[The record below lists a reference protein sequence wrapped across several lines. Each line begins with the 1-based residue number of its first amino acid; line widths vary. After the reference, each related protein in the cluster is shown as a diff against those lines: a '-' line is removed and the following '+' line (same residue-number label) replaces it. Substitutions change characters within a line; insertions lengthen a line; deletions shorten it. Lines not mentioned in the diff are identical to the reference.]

1 MEARVI
7 AEEIL
12 KDWNIKGLL
21 NSNEFDDKI
30 MILQKLEEKDIQDF
44 IDNLSQELNKKSIKM
59 PLSLIKNLVITVLAP
74 IVLITLSFFTAIK
87 CIEDNIGG
95 LRFYNLGPS
104 SIGGPSFRFF
114 EDTIYIW
121 LILILVIVRIES
133 KLYNSRKK
141 IKYFKKNVNKILFYL
156 SFTLTVIA
164 IISFLLTLNVQY
176 NSRLGRSTRDNF
188 LINVFL
194 LLHTPSA
201 ILWTIYYLVVNKADV
216 FIKFKTRLLKRKN
229 KIGQPLKRNK
239 AIKQLKEAKGL
250 LELGVISQEEY
261 DNLIERLKPL
271 IKNPK
276 P

>member
-1 MEARVI
+1 M
-7 AEEIL
+7 
-12 KDWNIKGLL
+12 
-21 NSNEFDDKI
+21 
-30 MILQKLEEKDIQDF
+30 
-44 IDNLSQELNKKSIKM
+44 
-59 PLSLIKNLVITVLAP
+59 
-74 IVLITLSFFTAIK
+74 
-87 CIEDNIGG
+87 
-95 LRFYNLGPS
+95 
-104 SIGGPSFRFF
+104 
-114 EDTIYIW
+114 
-121 LILILVIVRIES
+121 ILILVIVRIES

-276 P
+276 S